1 MKETRTKT
9 IAQIV
14 CEIEKEKANEIIR
27 LFDNCVQA
35 ICCEGVAWKN
45 FEVFEP
51 SCEDVKKML
60 KSLTPEYIMTICD
73 KVNLCD
79 APQRVKIAILH
90 DKKET
95 SISTINLDIDTML
108 VYISIS
114 NKRWAEIE
122 KKIQED

>member
-9 IAQIV
+9 IAQIL
-14 CEIEKEKANEIIR
+14 CGFEEEKRKEIVEV
-27 LFDNCVQA
+27 FDNCVQA
-35 ICCEGVAWKN
+35 ICCEEIAWEN

-51 SCEDVKKML
+51 SCKDVKKIL

-79 APQRVKIAILH
+79 VLPKVKITILH

-95 SISTINLDIDTML
+95 SISTINLNIDTML
-108 VYISIS
+108 IYVSIS